1 VDEKKKSAMTASF
14 IHDHRL
20 LANVLPSLDFNFE
33 ESRTLPRTK
42 ARMVRGWTNGFI
54 GDGEDIS
61 NCGQLLTVI
70 SFSILNSHGDVHKL
84 HPLFS
89 RFFDPLPPA
98 RHIQSH
104 IPLLPH
110 LKG

>member
-1 VDEKKKSAMTASF
+1 MSERMVDEKKKSAMTASF

-33 ESRTLPRTK
+33 QSRTLPRTK

-70 SFSILNSHGDVHKL
+70 SF
-84 HPLFS
+84 
-89 RFFDPLPPA
+89 PPA
-98 RHIQSH
+98 RRIQSH
-104 IPLLPH
+104 ILLLPH